1 MSLMRSSSMVPSRA
15 LIHPNVRF
23 IASEEGAVLLHL
35 ERGRYQ
41 SLNGAGAAIWS
52 DLMNGASCEEIVS
65 HVCNRFP
72 HTPHD
77 RVESDVTRFLN
88 DLASRG
94 LVTLEPP
101 LP

>member
-1 MSLMRSSSMVPSRA
+1 MTPQRA
-15 LIHPNVRF
+15 SIHPKVRF
-23 IASEEGAVLLHL
+23 IANQEGAVLLHL

-52 DLMNGASCEEIVS
+52 DLMNGASSEEIVS
-65 HVCNRFP
+65 HVCDRFP
-72 HTPHD
+72 REPQD
-77 RVESDVTRFLN
+77 RVESDVARFLN

-94 LVTLEPP
+94 LVTLEP